1 MKKQNKNLKKTLSVL
16 IAALGLGTAQAAWRF
31 VDGKLTNDNP
41 RCSFPAQ
48 VVTLTDGAG
57 NNITG
62 LQLTGKNEE
71 STKKIDFTDVA
82 KDTGHKVISASAEA
96 LARNCREFIAPDMF
110 DLSERM
116 FKDATTYGVYVTNI
130 VISPNVVRFP
140 KQWAQQTPLKT
151 LKPEKFPY
159 VKSFEDKCFSS
170 CTNFQVDVGQ
180 LIDPGVT
187 NIGTQAFYNVPVKGA
202 LYVTNLCHLGEMAF
216 AFFRLSTV
224 KGKYS
229 NLESVKLA
237 GPLEEIPLQGF
248 RYAYSLK
255 EVDLSGCLSLRSI
268 KNEAFHGC
276 CSLASDVA
284 RVVNPAVTNIG
295 DFAFANTAIAGK
307 LVLTNAQYI
316 GPSAFYVGHDDIAKK
331 YEREARLTAI
341 DLSGSQMKILHG
353 AFGNQN
359 TLKSFVSGA
368 RSLDIIGSQGNPFAE
383 CTSLTNIWI
392 KGPALTQQEM
402 DWLGAY
408 VQIYYPC
415 IIYASTNLPPAN
427 ASRTNWMGLATN
439 ATPEELEKLSGLNRT
454 NCFGVYQTKKGKR
467 KAFFVHRR
475 SPFEDKDGV
484 MIIVR

>member
-1 MKKQNKNLKKTLSVL
+1 MKKQNKNLKKALAVL
-16 IAALGLGTAQAAWRF
+16 IAALGLGTAWADWRF

-57 NNITG
+57 NCVTG
-62 LQLTGKNEE
+62 LQITGRITTGGWTINL
-71 STKKIDFTDVA
+71 TDVEA
-82 KDTGHKVISASAEA
+82 NTGYKVISSAVS
-96 LARNCREFIAPDMF
+96 NIVYSCREFIAPDMF
-110 DLSERM
+110 DLSPFM
-116 FKDATTYGVYVTNI
+116 FYGNKKVEQITLSSNVTC
-130 VISPNVVRFP
+130 FP
-140 KQWAQQTPLKT
+140 PRWVHGTPLET

-216 AFFRLSTV
+216 SFFRLPTV